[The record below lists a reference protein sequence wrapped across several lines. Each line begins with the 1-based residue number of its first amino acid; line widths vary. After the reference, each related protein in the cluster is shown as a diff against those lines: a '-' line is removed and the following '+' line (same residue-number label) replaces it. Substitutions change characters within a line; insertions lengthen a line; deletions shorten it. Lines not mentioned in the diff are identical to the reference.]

1 MQAGLLRERLTFK
14 ESVDVVSPS
23 GFKKKEY
30 KNILTARAY
39 KKRSSGDERLQ
50 SKELFNSISLTFL
63 LRYNPLIK
71 DTQIVTYN
79 ESDYTISF
87 LDRRIKD
94 NSLEIILNKK
104 DK

>member
-14 ESVDVVSPS
+14 ESVDVTTPS
-23 GFKKKEY
+23 GFKKKGY
-30 KNILTARAY
+30 VPILTAKAY
-39 KKRSSGDERLQ
+39 KKKSSGVEREQ
-50 SKELFNSISLTFL
+50 AKEMFNSISLTFL

-71 DTQIVTYN
+71 DTQIVEYN
-79 ESDYTISF
+79 GSDYTISF
-87 LDRRIKD
+87 LDKNIKD